1 VDFKILVLEFFVFDQ
16 NPLIAK
22 IVLLWGRNSIMGK
35 GGVFGIW
42 SKLLLKDLLICQNK
56 CFWHRYRKMNLFC
69 ENKPS
74 GGKSDPN
81 MPNPLM
87 ILFVFN
93 LTSICSSYLF
103 LDMLVHIELPFDVLA

>member
-1 VDFKILVLEFFVFDQ
+1 
-16 NPLIAK
+16 
-22 IVLLWGRNSIMGK
+22 
-35 GGVFGIW
+35 
-42 SKLLLKDLLICQNK
+42 
-56 CFWHRYRKMNLFC
+56 MNLFC